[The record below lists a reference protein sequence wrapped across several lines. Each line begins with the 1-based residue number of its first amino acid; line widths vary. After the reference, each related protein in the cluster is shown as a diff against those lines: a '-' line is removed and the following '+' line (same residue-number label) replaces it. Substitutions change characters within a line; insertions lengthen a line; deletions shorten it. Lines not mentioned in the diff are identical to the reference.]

1 MNQTIVRPVQAEAN
15 IRAGEIAARLGL
27 PLTTGIVEGYRF
39 VLEVA
44 ENQLA
49 IRDLHQARTRPV
61 SIRLLKPRAPG
72 RGRDLL
78 ARATGRNSKTIFDA
92 TAGLGRD
99 AAHLARLGRKVTA
112 VERSPVLAELLRDA
126 VGSLGLGSGQGSITV
141 HCGDSQLLLKELPQ
155 VDVVYLDPMFP
166 GRESQHAASRKEL
179 ELLRGLV
186 GCDSDAK
193 ALARLARTCAGRRM
207 VVKRPRYA
215 EPLAGAPDFV
225 VAGRAIRYDVYL
237 SVPQ

>member
-78 ARATGRNSKTIFDA
+78 ARATGGI
-92 TAGLGRD
+92 
-99 AAHLARLGRKVTA
+99 V
-112 VERSPVLAELLRDA
+112 
-126 VGSLGLGSGQGSITV
+126 
-141 HCGDSQLLLKELPQ
+141 
-155 VDVVYLDPMFP
+155 
-166 GRESQHAASRKEL
+166 
-179 ELLRGLV
+179 
-186 GCDSDAK
+186 
-193 ALARLARTCAGRRM
+193 
-207 VVKRPRYA
+207 RPFSMP
-215 EPLAGAPDFV
+215 PLAW
-225 VAGRAIRYDVYL
+225 AGMRHISPGWDGR
-237 SVPQ
+237 